1 VCTGVADSTTL
12 VGETVIVGVPVGNI
26 SGITVGDLWIIV
38 GVLSST
44 GAGVGSRF
52 EISGVVLQLT
62 SETIKAHNVKK

>member
-1 VCTGVADSTTL
+1 ML
-12 VGETVIVGVPVGNI
+12 VGEAVICGVLVGITSWTTVGV
-26 SGITVGDLWIIV
+26 LWIIV